1 MCQAM
6 RDHGTTSCEID
17 RNLKRDA
24 AMDAEA
30 KDMQRVLPAANDGL
44 RPARAE
50 QLAVMTIAFLT

>member
-6 RDHGTTSCEID
+6 GDQGTASCEID

-44 RPARAE
+44 RPAR
-50 QLAVMTIAFLT
+50 IAQNPLIC